1 MNVTLT
7 LSAARIRRL
16 IFDEAATTGFTFKDG
31 HVECF
36 DNDHLVAMKA
46 KCTLLAHCGD
56 EVIAE
61 FNHNEITALICDY
74 LTSLGYKFDQPFEI
88 LPAEP
93 VAEADACNSFQVK
106 VWGIALAKTDSNQ

>member
-16 IFDEAATTGFTFKDG
+16 VFDEAATTGFSFKDG
-31 HVECF
+31 DVECF
-36 DNDHLVAMKA
+36 AEGIGVSLKA
-46 KCTLLAHCGD
+46 VCTLLAHGGD
-56 EVIAE
+56 EVTAS
-61 FNHNEITALICDY
+61 FNHNEITALICDH

-93 VAEADACNSFQVK
+93 VAEDDACSSFQVK